1 MDKMARL
8 FLIAVGGLSTVI
20 LFGAVEMDDNLV
32 MNGKMNSD
40 QMEFPP
46 YWAPDAG
53 SNVKLGPASGP
64 GGMPSLILL
73 PGTQRECAVRQN
85 GLNTASNGVYRL
97 SFMYKATGAD
107 FSACSIG
114 IAAAGWNAYSGIEL
128 KERDCGWK
136 RFEGEVVSRP
146 WKSADTHHFLVF
158 YTIGLAKGSV
168 EFADISLCPANAA
181 TAEATD
187 VSEAAKG
194 HRLVRLVPMY
204 PRLDEIP
211 AKNRTVKFKF
221 FGVLPK
227 GRQAS
232 DFVARFSFGNRETE
246 DVDLNDKE
254 VLARVPDGINEGV
267 VTASI
272 IAKSGGE
279 PPVFSRSYEFAVL
292 PELVYPVVEKRLNN
306 LCREIFCEKVL
317 SGLKTWKFGVKRRSW
332 YYISVPGTAELDG
345 RAIAA
350 SGGECFRRL
359 DAGDHELVT
368 HGGAGTV
375 VLRRIAEIFNYCPYQ
390 PASVAQA
397 GVYDQAFWDKYVFP
411 NSTTQCGG
419 WPNDQ
424 QRRHVKDLGLE
435 YVFDTGIRDL
445 KDDDDWL
452 RRLEGCAGMKN
463 PLYDGVSGDET
474 FLHEGVNNARA
485 TSSLWRATKAKF
497 TGKGVYTWMVGN
509 PSAAGSDTD
518 FISAAVNSCGG
529 RSRILYE
536 MYMPSQP
543 TEEAARNYIRTRMGT
558 TAAMYESFLPGV
570 LARFGFV
577 FGNFN
582 QYPAITDWTDPA
594 TDYKYYM
601 DLQWQILATDPAFD
615 GIGLCGY
622 WGSYYCDEE
631 IHRWSF
637 MLTRHYVI
645 EGSVESLARKHG
657 LSFRGLLRNGDFENG
672 LDGWR
677 VSPGVKVAKDEKI
690 PLYEGRFERVRG
702 EGATYAEFP
711 VRAADGDGH
720 VLTYALEGLVPG
732 RLYALQFCSFDVVHV
747 KSGAKGAVPTG
758 VRADLGTGAQRVELL
773 SWTYEGVG
781 ANKYSVKRPGI
792 NVHHYVFRAT
802 SNMTEIA
809 ISSRGSP
816 AKMKVGV
823 NAVSVCPYVAADS
836 GDTCP
841 PVAYGDDLRDRCWMF
856 GHDSGQH
863 DGPKNAF
870 NIPLSPKVTIGEAC
884 ALMGV
889 SNVCVCVWHMPDD
902 AYLEQFRSLK
912 RVVWAIDNGWIKRN
926 VDGDEYP
933 ARLKAGIDRMK
944 KMPNLVGFEYDDFFN
959 GYAETGTY
967 KDRLADGTEVE
978 VLTGARNLA
987 ELREARRILKSQCR
1001 PVDMRLVLYTSEVA
1015 CGRSVLPVVDMFDT
1029 VTLWTW
1035 AGSDLKKLRGRV
1047 EAYRKLVGNAKT
1059 TFLGIYMWNFGEGK
1073 PIGVEAMRGQL
1084 DLGLELFRAGKIDGF
1099 VFHCT
1104 PLVNKNLPEVDMV
1117 RRWIAEHGEERCGM
1131 ALR

>member
-1 MDKMARL
+1 MARQ
-8 FLIAVGGLSTVI
+8 FLSVVGGLLATIS
-20 LFGAVEMDDNLV
+20 FGAVEMDDNLV

-46 YWAPDAG
+46 YWAPDGG
-53 SNVKLGPASGP
+53 SKVKLGPASGP

-114 IAAAGWNAYSGIEL
+114 LAAAGWNVYSGIDL

-136 RFEGEVVSRP
+136 RFEGKVVSRP
-146 WKSADTHHFLVF
+146 WKSADPHHFLVL
-158 YTIGLAKGSV
+158 YTLGLTKGSV
-168 EFADISLCPANAA
+168 EFADISLRPSDAA
-181 TAEATD
+181 TAEATE

-194 HRLVRLVPMY
+194 HRLVRLVPME

-211 AKNRTVKFKF
+211 SKERTMVFKF

-232 DFVARFSFGNRETE
+232 DFVARFSFGNGATE
-246 DVDLNDKE
+246 DADLRDRD
-254 VLARVPDGINEGV
+254 VLVRVPDGIDGGV
-267 VTASI
+267 VNASV

-292 PELVYPVVEKRLNN
+292 PELSNPVAEKRLNN
-306 LCREIFCEKVL
+306 LCREIFCETIP
-317 SGLKTWKFGVKRRSW
+317 SGRKTWKFGVKRRSW
-332 YYISVPGTAELDG
+332 HYISVPGSAELDG
-345 RAIAA
+345 RTLVA

-359 DAGDHELVT
+359 EAGDHELVT
-368 HGGAGTV
+368 QGGVGTV
-375 VLRRIAEIFNYCPYQ
+375 ILRRIAEIFNYCPYQ

-397 GVYDQAFWDKYVFP
+397 GVYDQAFWDRYVFP

-424 QRRHVKDLGLE
+424 QRQHVRDLGLE
-435 YVFDTGIRDL
+435 YVFDTGIRNL
-445 KDDDDWL
+445 KDDDEWL
-452 RRLEGCAGMKN
+452 HRLERCAGMKN

-474 FLHEGVNNARA
+474 FLHEGVNNARV

-497 TGKGVYTWMVGN
+497 PGKGVYTWMVGN

-543 TEEAARNYIRTRMGT
+543 TEGAARSYIRTRMGA

-570 LARFGFV
+570 LGRFGFI

-594 TDYKYYM
+594 TDYKYYLDM
-601 DLQWQILATDPAFD
+601 QWWILATDPAFD

-645 EGSVESLARKHG
+645 EGNVEPLAHRHG
-657 LSFRGLLRNGDFENG
+657 LTFYGLLKNGDFEKG
-672 LDGWR
+672 FDGWR
-677 VSPGVKVAKDEKI
+677 VSPGVKVARDEKI
-690 PLYEGRFERVRG
+690 PIYEGRFERVRG
-702 EGATYAEFP
+702 EGATYAELP

-720 VLTYALEGLVPG
+720 ALTHVLEGLVPG
-732 RLYALQFCSFDVVHV
+732 RLYTLQFCSFDVNHV
-747 KSGAKGAVPTG
+747 KSGAKGAAPTG
-758 VRADLGTGAQRVELL
+758 VRADLGAGVHRVDRL

-792 NVHHYVFRAT
+792 NVHHYVFRAA
-802 SNMTEIA
+802 SDRTEIT
-809 ISSRGSP
+809 ISNRRSP
-816 AKMKVGV
+816 ANMEVGV
-823 NAVSVCPYVAADS
+823 NAVSVCPYVAADACEAPS
-836 GDTCP
+836 EGVKSVP
-841 PVAYGDDLRDRCWMF
+841 AAGLR
-856 GHDSGQH
+856 
-863 DGPKNAF
+863 
-870 NIPLSPKVTIGEAC
+870 
-884 ALMGV
+884 
-889 SNVCVCVWHMPDD
+889 
-902 AYLEQFRSLK
+902 
-912 RVVWAIDNGWIKRN
+912 
-926 VDGDEYP
+926 
-933 ARLKAGIDRMK
+933 
-944 KMPNLVGFEYDDFFN
+944 
-959 GYAETGTY
+959 
-967 KDRLADGTEVE
+967 
-978 VLTGARNLA
+978 
-987 ELREARRILKSQCR
+987 
-1001 PVDMRLVLYTSEVA
+1001 
-1015 CGRSVLPVVDMFDT
+1015 
-1029 VTLWTW
+1029 
-1035 AGSDLKKLRGRV
+1035 
-1047 EAYRKLVGNAKT
+1047 
-1059 TFLGIYMWNFGEGK
+1059 
-1073 PIGVEAMRGQL
+1073 
-1084 DLGLELFRAGKIDGF
+1084 
-1099 VFHCT
+1099 
-1104 PLVNKNLPEVDMV
+1104 
-1117 RRWIAEHGEERCGM
+1117 
-1131 ALR
+1131 